1 MARVPYLDPDDLAP
15 ADRDLLERNIN
26 LFRAFAHSPGM
37 ARAFK
42 GLGGHIRHGSRLDGR
57 LRELA
62 ILQVGYLARAPYE
75 WSHHIRIG
83 RDFGVSD
90 DDIRA
95 IVAESEGGE
104 SMLEPVART
113 VLKAAREMTAEGTLS
128 DATHGALASALD
140 TECLVDLVT
149 TIAFYNG
156 VVRLLAALQIDVEDD
171 YLPYLEEFPLPD
183 GAG

>member
-1 MARVPYLDPDDLAP
+1 MARLPYLDQADLAP
-15 ADRDLLERNIN
+15 ADRDLLDRNIN

-42 GLGGHIRHGSRLDGR
+42 GLGTHIRHGSRLDAR

-90 DDIRA
+90 DDIRGL
-95 IVAESEGGE
+95 IAESEGGD
-104 SMLEPVART
+104 SSLEPVART
-113 VLKAAREMTAEGTLS
+113 VLKAAREMTGEGALS
-128 DATHGALASALD
+128 DATYADLERALD
-140 TECLVDLVT
+140 AECLVDLLT

-171 YLPYLEEFPLPD
+171 YLCYLEEFPLPD

>member
-1 MARVPYLDPDDLAP
+1 MARLPYLDRGDLAP
-15 ADRDLLERNIN
+15 EDRDLLERNIN
-26 LFRAFAHSPGM
+26 LFRVFAHSPGM

-42 GLGGHIRHGSRLDGR
+42 GLGAHIRHGSRLDGR

-95 IVAESEGGE
+95 IVAESEGGD
-104 SMLEPVART
+104 STLEPMAKT
-113 VLKAAREMTAEGTLS
+113 VLKAAREMTAEGALS
-128 DATHGALASALD
+128 DATHADLASALD
-140 TECLVDLVT
+140 AECLVDLLT

-156 VVRLLAALQIDVEDD
+156 VVVLLAALQIDVEDD
-171 YLPYLEEFPLPD
+171 YLPYLEAFPLPER
-183 GAG
+183 AG